1 MHNRFILTAA
11 ILALLLFSIGC
22 SKEDNIKPP
31 FGSTITMTPETVDV
45 PKSTSRSITA
55 IVLSPDGVPMN
66 GVGVNFSSGSTRATV
81 TPANAS
87 TNSGGRIDISVFGN
101 RTGVV
106 TIYGDIGV
114 SSDSTEVTIT
124 P

>member
-1 MHNRFILTAA
+1 MLNRFMLTAA
-11 ILALLLFSIGC
+11 ILSILFFSIGC

-45 PKSTSRSITA
+45 PVLTSKSITA
-55 IVLSPDGVPMN
+55 IVLSPDGLPMN

-81 TPANAS
+81 SPANAS
-87 TNSGGRIDISVFGN
+87 TNSSGRIDLAVFAN
-101 RTGVV
+101 RTGTV

>member
-1 MHNRFILTAA
+1 MLNKFILTAA
-11 ILALLLFSIGC
+11 ILALMLFSIGC
-22 SKEDNIKPP
+22 SKEENIKPP

-45 PKSTSRSITA
+45 PVLTSKSITA
-55 IVLSPDGVPMN
+55 IVLSPDGLPMN

-87 TNSGGRIDISVFGN
+87 TNSSGRIDLAVFAN
-101 RTGVV
+101 RTGTV

>member
-1 MHNRFILTAA
+1 MLNKFILTAA
-11 ILALLLFSIGC
+11 IPVLLLFSIGC

-45 PKSTSRSITA
+45 PVKTSRPITA
-55 IVLSPDGVPMN
+55 IVLSPEGLPMN

-81 TPANAS
+81 SPANAS
-87 TNSGGRIDISVFGN
+87 TKDGGRIDVYVFAN
-101 RTGVV
+101 RTGTA

-114 SSDSTEVTIT
+114 NSDSTKVTIT